1 MRTLLSRLCVS
12 HLLVALGSL
21 VLLLW
26 LSPQLFLHY
35 YLAAEEQR
43 LSAAV
48 LGLARVAERLSGS
61 PASRGDL
68 ALLVRTSGAMLGGE
82 VALLGPDGRSVL
94 VASHT
99 EPAGAGWAVDAWQSR
114 RLPVGADIAV
124 AHDQPNAVVFVHP
137 LGTPERPS
145 GAVVVRRRA
154 PELQTLLRA
163 HRLMTAA
170 SAGLAMVL
178 AVLLSLVVSRA
189 IAKPLVTMSHA
200 AERMAAENFS
210 VAVPERGPR
219 ELASLASSLNRMA
232 AALAAAFAALSAE
245 RQRLA
250 DVLATMSEGV
260 VGLDG
265 AGCVTIANRSA
276 GELLGCD
283 LSPGTCLDTVLPEA
297 WAARV
302 AAALA
307 NDPGSAFTV
316 ERGDQSLNLN
326 LSPALDGGAVLVI
339 ADVTSARRL
348 DLMRREF
355 VASVSHELR
364 APLTAIRGFLGALV
378 DGTAEGAA
386 ERDHCVQVAD
396 REAARMAR
404 LVEELLELSRLQAG
418 VMLFEFQPTR
428 LDEVIEA
435 VAQSLAPRLAEREVR
450 LVRGLPPGCPE
461 VEADGDRLA
470 QVFVNLLDNALRFS
484 PPGGQTTIT
493 VRQQAQA
500 ETTGPG
506 VPPPGAVVCSVSD
519 EGPGI
524 AEEDLQRIWD
534 RFYKSD
540 RARPRT
546 EPGAGL
552 GLAIVREIVH
562 AHGGEVFAQNR
573 PAGGAEIGFWLPTP
587 KGAV

>member
-1 MRTLLSRLCVS
+1 
-12 HLLVALGSL
+12 
-21 VLLLW
+21 
-26 LSPQLFLHY
+26 
-35 YLAAEEQR
+35 
-43 LSAAV
+43 
-48 LGLARVAERLSGS
+48 
-61 PASRGDL
+61 
-68 ALLVRTSGAMLGGE
+68 MLGGE
-82 VALLGPDGRSVL
+82 VVLLGPDGHTVV
-94 VASHT
+94 VARPT
-99 EPAGAGWAVDAWQSR
+99 EPAGADGAVDAWQSSR
-114 RLPVGADIAV
+114 SSGETAISV
-124 AHDQPNAVVFVHP
+124 AHGQPNTVVFVHP
-137 LGTPERPS
+137 LGTPGHPS
-145 GAVVVRRRA
+145 RALVVRRRA

-170 SAGLAMVL
+170 SAGLAMLL

-189 IAKPLVTMSHA
+189 IARPLVTMSHA
-200 AERMAAENFS
+200 AERMTAEDFS
-210 VAVPERGPR
+210 VALPERGPM

-260 VGLDG
+260 VGLDA

-283 LSPGTCLDTVLPEA
+283 LSPGICLDTVLPEE
-297 WAARV
+297 WAAQV
-302 AAALA
+302 AEALA
-307 NDPGSAFTV
+307 SDAVSAFTV
-316 ERGDQSLNLN
+316 ERGDRFLSLN
-326 LSPALDGGAVLVI
+326 LSPALGGDAVLVI

-364 APLTAIRGFLGALV
+364 APLTAIRGFLGALL
-378 DGTAEGAA
+378 DGTAQDSA

-418 VMLFEFQPTR
+418 VMPFEFQPTR

-435 VAQSLAPRLAEREVR
+435 VVQSLAPRLAEREVR
-450 LVRGLPPGCPE
+450 LVRDVCPE
-461 VEADGDRLA
+461 GPEVAADGDRLA

-484 PPGGQTTIT
+484 PQSGQITIT
-493 VRQQAQA
+493 VRQQAGA
-500 ETTGPG
+500 ETTGQAATG
-506 VPPPGAVVCSVSD
+506 DPPPGAVVCSVSD

-524 AEEDLQRIWD
+524 TEEDLQRIWD
-534 RFYKSD
+534 RFHKSD

-546 EPGAGL
+546 DPGAGL

-562 AHGGEVFAQNR
+562 AHGGEVFARNR
-573 PAGGAEIGFWLPTP
+573 PPGGAEIGFWLRTATHEL
-587 KGAV
+587 GLSAAD